1 VKIRVFRHYVHAP
14 VWILALIEAGI
25 FFASIYVGAQLRF
38 IEYSGVGIE
47 ELGPLLPR
55 AIILTFTMFVVMM
68 SMGLYRSDMKLEDR
82 SYRSLFISSF
92 AVGFLTITAIFY
104 VVPNLHLGRGVL
116 GIAFLIAAAAS
127 ALTRYLFI
135 KLQDSTVTKR
145 RILVL
150 GSGSRAARIAEIAKE
165 RNGDNRFHLVGF
177 ALRGTAD
184 ERIDKSLLLPE
195 DAPLIALCRKH
206 HVDEIVV
213 GIRQRRGGHVH
224 MDELLE
230 CRMEGIQ
237 VTDLSSFFERETG
250 KVQLESLNPSW
261 IVYCEGFNRS
271 DIRNIVKRMFDVSVS
286 IFLLLLTLPVL
297 LLTAILIKLES
308 RGPVFYRQRRIG
320 ECGHPFDVIKFR
332 SMRTDAEVDG
342 KPQWAQ
348 KNDNRVTKVGWLIRK
363 LRIDE
368 LPQILNVL
376 KGDMSFVGPRPER
389 PFFINQ
395 FVGHIPYYLTR
406 HSVKPGITGWAQ
418 VRYPYGA
425 SIEDAKQK
433 LQYDLYYAKNHT
445 LFLDLVILFETAQV
459 VLFGKGA
466 R

>member
-1 VKIRVFRHYVHAP
+1 MKIRVFRHYVHAP
-14 VWILALIEAGI
+14 VWILALVEGVI
-25 FFASIYVGAQLRF
+25 FFASIYVGAELRF
-38 IEYSGVGIE
+38 LEFSGAGIE
-47 ELGPLLPR
+47 DLGPLYPR
-55 AIILTFTMFVVMM
+55 AIILTVTMFVVLT

-82 SYRSLFISSF
+82 SYLSLFTIAYSI
-92 AVGFLTITAIFY
+92 GFLSITALFY
-104 VVPNLHLGRGVL
+104 MFPSLHLGRGVL
-116 GIAFLIAAAAS
+116 GIAFLLAALAS
-127 ALTRYLFI
+127 AITRYIFVH
-135 KLQDSTVTKR
+135 LQDNTSTKR

-150 GSGSRAARIAEIAKE
+150 GTGSRAARIAEIAKQK
-165 RNGDNRFHLVGF
+165 NDDNRFHLVGF
-177 ALRGTAD
+177 VERGTEDNEID
-184 ERIDKSLLLPE
+184 EHLLLPRNT
-195 DAPLIALCRKH
+195 PLIALARKYN
-206 HVDEIVV
+206 VDEIVV
-213 GIRQRRGGHVH
+213 GVRQRRGGNSS

-230 CRMEGIQ
+230 CRMEGIR

-271 DIRNIVKRMFDVSVS
+271 DIRNIVKRMFDVIVS
-286 IFLLLLTLPVL
+286 LVLLLLTLPVMV
-297 LLTAILIKLES
+297 LTAILIKLES
-308 RGPVFYRQRRIG
+308 RGPVFYRQRRVG

-342 KPQWAQ
+342 KPQWA
-348 KNDNRVTKVGWLIRK
+348 KTNDNRVTRVGWLIRK

-368 LPQILNVL
+368 LPQIINVI

-389 PFFINQ
+389 PYFINQ
-395 FVGHIPYYLTR
+395 LAESIPYYLTR

-425 SIEDAKQK
+425 SVEDAKQK